1 MKGFIKI
8 TLMTVCVMLVMLSF
22 VSTLVLGFRI
32 IQLLWNAAINPS
44 LCLEFLGSALLMG
57 LCIGGAAHLSP
68 EPIEFHITDNT
79 VVGKH
84 DDEDDEG

>member
-1 MKGFIKI
+1 MKGFIKT
-8 TLMTVCVMLVMLSF
+8 TLLTVCAMLAILSF

-57 LCIGGAAHLSP
+57 LCIGGVKLFSP

>member
-8 TLMTVCVMLVMLSF
+8 TLLTVCILLAILSF
-22 VSTLVLGFRI
+22 VSSLVLGFRI

-57 LCIGGAAHLSP
+57 LCIGAAALLSP
-68 EPIEFHITDNT
+68 EPIEFHMTDNT
-79 VVGKH
+79 IVGKH